1 MPIARVGESLPR
13 LCTMRLPT
21 PLVVDNRS
29 VPTLRWGIIGPGGIA
44 EVFVGAAQKHT
55 SQVFAAVASRTQ
67 GRAESFAKEFSIPK
81 VHKNYEELVSDPDLD
96 AVYIAS
102 WQVEHFEHAMLA
114 LNAGKH
120 VLVEKPITVLPEH
133 AEQIFALAK
142 EKGLL
147 AMEAMWTRYLP
158 QSTIIRKLLEDGEL
172 GIPELFTASFCVDN
186 RAISRL
192 WQKGGGGIVY
202 DMGIY
207 NIAMAQQFMGNPV
220 KITAIGS
227 IDENKM
233 DKESF
238 ALLEYANGSRAHLTT
253 SGIATIPTVA
263 SCSFENATLVI
274 EEPFFVPSGLSL
286 RDKELYF
293 SEQTWKD
300 TSGIQGHE
308 ALSYQAT
315 WFAKYVSEGRVES
328 EVHNALD
335 VIANIKVAQEITAQL
350 GAEII

>member
-1 MPIARVGESLPR
+1 
-13 LCTMRLPT
+13 MRLPE
-21 PLVVDNRS
+21 PIVVDSRS
-29 VPTLRWGIIGPGGIA
+29 VPALRWGVIGPGGIA
-44 EVFVGAAQKHT
+44 EVFVGASQKHT
-55 SQVFAAVASRTQ
+55 TQIFSAVASRTK
-67 GRAESFAKEFSIPK
+67 GRAEAFAKQFGIPTI
-81 VHKNYEELVSDPDLD
+81 HDNYEQLVEDPNLD
-96 AVYIAS
+96 AIYIAS
-102 WQVEHFEHAMLA
+102 WQVEHFQHAMLA

-133 AEQIFALAK
+133 AEQIFALAR

-158 QSTIIRKLLEDGEL
+158 QSTIIRKLMESGDL
-172 GIPELFTASFCVDN
+172 GTPELFAASFCADN

-207 NIAMAQQFMGNPV
+207 NIAMAQQFMGDPV

-253 SGIATIPTVA
+253 SGIATIPTSA
-263 SCSFENATLVI
+263 SCSFEKATLVI

-293 SEQTWKD
+293 TEETWKD

-315 WFAKYVSEGRVES
+315 WFANYVSEGRVES
-328 EVHNALD
+328 EIHTAQD
-335 VIANIKVAQEITAQL
+335 VVANIRVAQEITTQL
-350 GAEII
+350 GAEIL

>member
-1 MPIARVGESLPR
+1 MTLP
-13 LCTMRLPT
+13 LPVIID
-21 PLVVDNRS
+21 PQS
-29 VPTLRWGIIGPGGIA
+29 YPSLRWGIIGPGGIA
-44 EVFVGAAQKHT
+44 EVFVGSSQKHT
-55 SQVFAAVASRTQ
+55 SQIFSAVASRTA
-67 GRAESFAKEFSIPK
+67 GRAEDFAKKFSIPK
-81 VHKNYEELVSDPDLD
+81 VHQNYEDLVADPDLD

-114 LNAGKH
+114 LGAGKH

-158 QSTIIRKLLEDGEL
+158 QSTIIRQLLESGDL
-172 GIPELFTASFCVDN
+172 GTPELFAASFCADN

-233 DKESF
+233 DRESF
-238 ALLEYANGSRAHLTT
+238 ALLEYANGARAHLTA
-253 SGIATIPTVA
+253 SGIATIPTSA
-263 SCSFENATLVI
+263 SCSFEKATLVI

-293 SEQTWKD
+293 TEQTWQD
-300 TSGIQGHE
+300 TSAIQGHE

-315 WFAKYVSEGRVES
+315 WFAKYVAEGRVES
-328 EVHNALD
+328 EVHTAQD
-335 VIANIKVAQEITAQL
+335 TIANIRVAQEITAQL

>member
-1 MPIARVGESLPR
+1 
-13 LCTMRLPT
+13 MRLPE
-21 PLVVDNRS
+21 PIVVDSRS
-29 VPTLRWGIIGPGGIA
+29 VPALRWGVIGPGGIA
-44 EVFVGAAQKHT
+44 EVFVGASQKHT
-55 SQVFAAVASRTQ
+55 TQIFSAVASRTK
-67 GRAESFAKEFSIPK
+67 GRAEAFAKQFGIPTI
-81 VHKNYEELVSDPDLD
+81 HDNYEQLVEDPNLD
-96 AVYIAS
+96 AIYIAS
-102 WQVEHFEHAMLA
+102 WQVEHFQHAMLA

-133 AEQIFALAK
+133 AEQIFALAR

-158 QSTIIRKLLEDGEL
+158 QSTIIRKLMESGDL
-172 GIPELFTASFCVDN
+172 GTPELFAASFCADN

-207 NIAMAQQFMGNPV
+207 NIAMAQQFMGDPV

-253 SGIATIPTVA
+253 SGIATIPTSA
-263 SCSFENATLVI
+263 SCSFEKATLVI

-293 SEQTWKD
+293 TEETWKD

-328 EVHNALD
+328 EIHTAQD
-335 VIANIKVAQEITAQL
+335 VVANIRVAQEITTQL
-350 GAEII
+350 GAEIL